1 MAGLLSENSADPRA
15 AAAAA
20 GDASTS
26 AELGAAPP
34 PLESWVTWV
43 MMALVAAGL
52 LAVVGVAM
60 RRNSGTL
67 AAAGAEDQGA
77 AHAQLV
83 SQIALLDD
91 QHALGQVSD
100 ADWATRRAY
109 LKAQLINVMQ
119 KQEK

>member
-1 MAGLLSENSADPRA
+1 MAGLLGENSADPRA
-15 AAAAA
+15 AAAQQRRWQHDRRV
-20 GDASTS
+20 GG
-26 AELGAAPP
+26 GAA

-67 AAAGAEDQGA
+67 APAGAGDQGEL
-77 AHAQLV
+77 HAQLV

-100 ADWATRRAY
+100 ADWSARRAY